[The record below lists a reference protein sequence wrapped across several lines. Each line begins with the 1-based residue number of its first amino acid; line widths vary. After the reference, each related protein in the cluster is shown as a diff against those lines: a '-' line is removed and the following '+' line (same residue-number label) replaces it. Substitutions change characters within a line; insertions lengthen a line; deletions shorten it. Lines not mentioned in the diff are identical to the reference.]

1 MCIRISVQRGV
12 LLSRWA
18 LTLKW
23 LARVQKKEMAEPL
36 IKMCCILLD
45 VRVVSDVEVHG
56 LSSKYVTEQV
66 LLNLFRVK
74 LQSKSFAE
82 NSMTTSY
89 KSQFVSFPHMLNPAS
104 NTYTQKQPKC
114 IKRKT
119 IGSFVQRHQVFLCFG
134 LHSYSYDM
142 SGKHPHNRSLE
153 S

>member
-56 LSSKYVTEQV
+56 LSSNYVTEQV
-66 LLNLFRVK
+66 LSKLIWGGIAIKILRGKFHDHILQKLLCLF
-74 LQSKSFAE
+74 SSHAKSSQQHLHIE
-82 NSMTTSY
+82 TT
-89 KSQFVSFPHMLNPAS
+89 KVHQ
-104 NTYTQKQPKC
+104 
-114 IKRKT
+114 RKT
-119 IGSFVQRHQVFLCFG
+119 IESFVQRHQVFLCFG

-142 SGKHPHNRSLE
+142 SGKHPP
-153 S
+153 

>member
-56 LSSKYVTEQV
+56 LSSNYVTEQV
-66 LLNLFRVK
+66 LSKLIWGGIAIKILRGKFHDHILQKLLCLFSSHAKSSQQHLHIETTKVHQKENNRIICTK
-74 LQSKSFAE
+74 TSSIFMFWIAQLQ
-82 NSMTTSY
+82 
-89 KSQFVSFPHMLNPAS
+89 L
-104 NTYTQKQPKC
+104 
-114 IKRKT
+114 
-119 IGSFVQRHQVFLCFG
+119 
-134 LHSYSYDM
+134 
-142 SGKHPHNRSLE
+142 
-153 S
+153 